1 MACLKCDHRRPKMS
15 NASNTPQ
22 QEQEVK
28 NNHKNRKFVEDRR
41 DSSDESPTMSERKN
55 RNREWRFVEDG
66 TENHKCLNSS
76 NYPVQILDFPIAG
89 GKSELSEP
97 LRREEYKNKAL
108 KESKMHLWQ
117 SESDDEFC
125 SAHNLSTDD
134 EFCSADNLSTD
145 DEEMAEWFGNNKK

>member
-1 MACLKCDHRRPKMS
+1 MS

-55 RNREWRFVEDG
+55 RNRERRFVEDG